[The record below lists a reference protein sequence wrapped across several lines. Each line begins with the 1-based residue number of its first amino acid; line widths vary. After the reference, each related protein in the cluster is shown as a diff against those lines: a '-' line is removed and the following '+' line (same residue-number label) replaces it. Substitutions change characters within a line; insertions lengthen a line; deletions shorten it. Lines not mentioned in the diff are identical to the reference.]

1 MKILRLEDEW
11 RSLRATI
18 YFSLCRLMLFC
29 LEKRHV
35 VEQFQWKQTE
45 SFISLYIILYQ
56 TTLRTYFFIY
66 TIQKQKP

>member
-18 YFSLCRLMLFC
+18 YFPLCRLMLFC

-45 SFISLYIILYQ
+45 SFISLYIIL
-56 TTLRTYFFIY
+56 
-66 TIQKQKP
+66 